1 MKFCYNL
8 TTYGV
13 KVNKQCPS
21 RTKGNMYRPVIL
33 DSALC
38 LEVELEYDS
47 DSKEVTF
54 RKIEFNSK
62 QRIDVSTIV
71 KHLVFCK
78 RSLKS
83 CVHPWNDVDLDIK
96 AGIQVVAVCY
106 QYKTRVHIPVIIEDA

>member
-1 MKFCYNL
+1 MNFFYSL
-8 TTYGV
+8 TTYRV
-13 KVNKQCPS
+13 KVNEQCPS
-21 RTKGNMYRPVIL
+21 QTKGNKHRPVIL

-47 DSKEVTF
+47 DSEEVAF

-62 QRIDVSTIV
+62 QHIDVPTIA
-71 KHLVFCK
+71 KHLTFCE

-96 AGIQVVAVCY
+96 AGIQVAAMCY
-106 QYKTRVHIPVIIEDA
+106 QYKTRVHSLE